1 MYTWEIKNYFE
12 KRNYQLTE
20 MDTFY
25 RILRQSPQI
34 KKVQLLI
41 FNEDFHKYSLQTD
54 DGFSCEFYLKR

>member
-1 MYTWEIKNYFE
+1 MYTWEIRDYFE

-34 KKVQLLI
+34 KKVQLLT
-41 FNEDFHKYSLQTD
+41 FNEDLHKYSLQTD
-54 DGFSCEFYLKR
+54 DEFSCEFYLKK